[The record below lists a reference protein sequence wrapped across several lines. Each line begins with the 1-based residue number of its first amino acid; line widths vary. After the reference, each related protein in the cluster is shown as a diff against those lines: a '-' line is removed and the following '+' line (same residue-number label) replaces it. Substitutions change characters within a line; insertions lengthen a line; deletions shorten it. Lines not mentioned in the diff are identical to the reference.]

1 MPPLLHLATL
11 HTDTIDTNVN
21 YPTIEFENLGAND
34 DFFKGSP
41 DTAVVDHICQAQGTI
56 VAESILFMHG
66 TLKLPPNIAFQ
77 VHLLSQ
83 LQAHRVNDL
92 NMINQKMK
100 SVRKHAAYHCVNF
113 ATLEIKSR
121 QQWLKELSK
130 YYKLKLMQP
139 TLHCIPLADGSM
151 ATVPIFNVK

>member
-1 MPPLLHLATL
+1 MLAGSLRTLNQQAKQFSVIPTQVNVTLQNPLSSMPPLLHLATL

-121 QQWLKELSK
+121 QQ
-130 YYKLKLMQP
+130 
-139 TLHCIPLADGSM
+139 
-151 ATVPIFNVK
+151 